1 MLAPQE
7 HVEENLFIRKQEEEQ
22 LEQIRKQMEDR
33 RRLRQQL
40 WDEVRLENAMEDLKF
55 ILKDEQVS
63 PEAMKKLA
71 EWKAD
76 SF

>member
-1 MLAPQE
+1 M
-7 HVEENLFIRKQEEEQ
+7 EENLFIRQQEQEQ
-22 LEQIRKQMEDR
+22 LDRIRKQMEDR

-55 ILKDEQVS
+55 ILKDEEVS
-63 PEAMKKLA
+63 PEAMKRLA
-71 EWKAD
+71 EWKAN